1 VAGYPFFKRMSAFI
15 FRVRRP
21 NPFFDMS
28 GFTHPT
34 PELHILQY
42 LNAQKLKFF
51 KFIFLKML

>member
-1 VAGYPFFKRMSAFI
+1 VAGYPFFKRMNAFI

-34 PELHILQY
+34 TELHILQY

-51 KFIFLKML
+51 KFIF